1 MPTAAWMACG
11 RPECSRNCDACLGV
25 ETLGHIVQQCL
36 SKHAARVDQHDKVVG
51 KIVKALMQNQW
62 CDLVE
67 LTINTPEGIRHP
79 DIVVVVRWLCLP
91 RC

>member
-62 CDLVE
+62 HVLVE
-67 LTINTPEGIRHP
+67 PTINKPEGVRCL
-79 DIVVVVRWLCLP
+79 DIVVEAR
-91 RC
+91 